1 MKIVMSY
8 ISVKILI
15 FAIENE
21 NFNFK
26 RFNIKMTLFYLTSL
40 IRDVLSSTVKTKND
54 DNIKIITFFNEC

>member
-40 IRDVLSSTVKTKND
+40 IRDVLSLTVKTKND
-54 DNIKIITFFNEC
+54 DNIKIITFS